1 MIQSFKEKIPHLGKN
16 VYISEAASVIGDVT
30 LGDEVNIWFGAV
42 IRGDMHYIKI
52 GNRTNIQDN
61 TVVHVTT
68 AVSATNIGSNVTV
81 GHGAIIHGCTIEDN
95 CMIGMGTIVMD
106 DAVIGEGS
114 LIGAG
119 ALIPPNMKVP
129 SKSLVVGMPGKI
141 IREVTTEE
149 YKMIKERPQ
158 EYIELA
164 AAYVNE
170 TT

>member
-1 MIQSFKEKIPHLGKN
+1 
-16 VYISEAASVIGDVT
+16 
-30 LGDEVNIWFGAV
+30 
-42 IRGDMHYIKI
+42 
-52 GNRTNIQDN
+52 
-61 TVVHVTT
+61 
-68 AVSATNIGSNVTV
+68 V
-81 GHGAIIHGCTIEDN
+81 GHGAIIHGCAIEDN
-95 CMIGMGTIVMD
+95 CMIGMGTIVLD

-149 YKMIKERPQ
+149 YKMIKDRPQ